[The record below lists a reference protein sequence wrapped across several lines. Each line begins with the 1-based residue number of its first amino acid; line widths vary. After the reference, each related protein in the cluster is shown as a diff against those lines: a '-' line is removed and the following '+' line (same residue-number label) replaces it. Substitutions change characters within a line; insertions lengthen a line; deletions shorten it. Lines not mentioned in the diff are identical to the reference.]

1 MAEEVQAYS
10 FVTRRNVFPPLEVT
24 IDCGFVRSKG
34 AMEALT
40 EVARSYAI
48 PSSLFSVEIR
58 ALSEEP
64 VLARY
69 LSARAATEA
78 AAPSGTRQW
87 RGDGLYVDSN
97 KMPEKSA
104 RFELVQ

>member
-1 MAEEVQAYS
+1 MAEEVQAYR

-24 IDCGFVRSKG
+24 TDCGFVRSRD

-40 EVARSYAI
+40 EVARSYAT

-78 AAPSGTRQW
+78 AAPSGVHQW
-87 RGDGLYVDSN
+87 REDGLYVDD
-97 KMPEKSA
+97 KKTPEKSA
-104 RFELVQ
+104 RFELV